1 MIRRRALLALPV
13 PLAALLAG
21 CASAEPDYFRLSA
34 TPGPARR
41 SRHRL
46 VELRSI
52 GLPRYLD
59 RAEILRASGPNRL
72 DLLSGDRWAEPMADM
87 VGRVLGEDL
96 QRRLPNST
104 VFSAGGALSIDSDA
118 VAEVEILRFEQEGDG
133 PVLLMAQLAVR
144 PASRGRRAARNVR
157 LQAPVEGTAT
167 AALVAAMSQALGQLA
182 DALAEMLAAA

>member
-1 MIRRRALLALPV
+1 
-13 PLAALLAG
+13 
-21 CASAEPDYFRLSA
+21 
-34 TPGPARR
+34 
-41 SRHRL
+41 
-46 VELRSI
+46 
-52 GLPRYLD
+52 
-59 RAEILRASGPNRL
+59 
-72 DLLSGDRWAEPMADM
+72 MADM

-133 PVLLMAQLAVR
+133 PVLLMAR